1 MRSWSSLFAL
11 LALLTSGLLLFG
23 CPADSDDDDDS
34 AAGDDDD
41 ATGDDDD
48 VMGDDDDAVGD
59 DDDATG
65 DPTTVSEICTTVFD
79 CFANDWGWTDL
90 EECEELWLS
99 GCSDETAYL
108 VCTAACITG
117 DCAEF
122 ALEDGSGGCEPDC
135 WSAHCM

>member
-1 MRSWSSLFAL
+1 MRSWSLLFAL
-11 LALLTSGLLLFG
+11 LALFTSGILLLG

-34 AAGDDDD
+34 ATGDDDDDATAGDDDD
-41 ATGDDDD
+41 
-48 VMGDDDDAVGD
+48 VVGD

-65 DPTTVSEICTTVFD
+65 DPTTVAEICATVFD

-90 EECEELWLS
+90 AQCEELWLT
-99 GCSDETAYL
+99 GCVDETAYL
-108 VCTAACITG
+108 ICTAGCITG

-135 WSAHCM
+135 WAAHCM